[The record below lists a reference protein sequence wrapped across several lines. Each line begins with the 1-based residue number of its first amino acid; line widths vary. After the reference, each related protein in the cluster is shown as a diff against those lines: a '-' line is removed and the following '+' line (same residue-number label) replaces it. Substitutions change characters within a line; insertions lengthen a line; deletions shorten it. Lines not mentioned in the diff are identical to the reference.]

1 MLKTPRLG
9 SRERSLLQL
18 SSHCIAPP
26 GFLQVVWTKNGNDGH
41 VLSQAKTLA
50 HVKHAGHV
58 LSLLGEK
65 EPNKNRAENR
75 KKLRASAGAPKRAEQ
90 KSCRKSQNAWQKAV
104 RLGPLQLRPLAD
116 PLQSR
121 LLGLDPSATSRARIG
136 RHAPKRRTASS
147 AGIAFRCGAFP

>member
-26 GFLQVVWTKNGNDGH
+26 GFLQVVWTKKGNDGH
-41 VLSQAKTLA
+41 VLSQAKTLT

-58 LSLLGEK
+58 LSLLQKTAKMLSSFG
-65 EPNKNRAENR
+65 
-75 KKLRASAGAPKRAEQ
+75 GKRAEQ

-136 RHAPKRRTASS
+136 RQAPKRRTASS